1 MIEEYQRVWAEI
13 DLDAVRSNMDNMK
26 ANISPHT
33 KMIGVIKTDGYGH
46 GAVPIAKE
54 LEDLDYLFGFATA
67 TAEEAFTLRRAGIRK
82 PLLCLGY
89 TFPY

>member
-33 KMIGVIKTDGYGH
+33 KMIGVIKTDMDMGRFPLQRNWKIWITSL
-46 GAVPIAKE
+46 ALPQP
-54 LEDLDYLFGFATA
+54 
-67 TAEEAFTLRRAGIRK
+67 RRRR
-82 PLLCLGY
+82 LSL
-89 TFPY
+89 